1 MARKRTQNN
10 KILQHLLNCHSI
22 TPIEAL
28 EKFGCFRLGA
38 RIFELRKKG
47 FIIDTNHVD
56 NGKGNKFAKYT
67 LIHNEPMLGAV
78 REIPLPSKYEEVVTE

>member
-1 MARKRTQNN
+1 MPRQRTQNSR
-10 KILQHLLNCHSI
+10 ILQHLLDGNSI

-38 RIFELRKKG
+38 RIFELRNQG
-47 FIIDTNHVD
+47 FYIDMKPVD

-67 LIHNEPMLGAV
+67 LIH
-78 REIPLPSKYEEVVTE
+78 RDSEV